1 MKETAKLPI
10 SEDSLFQLPSTGGGE
25 PRPERHTPR
34 PHGASAWGAPLPP
47 APSVHGRQTVRG
59 NSPSLFY
66 TLSPK
71 ASPAPTPPP
80 CAPFC
85 KYVKKDKTTNVGVLA
100 GVSPPAVTFNYVIM
114 YRESCWCSKTV
125 WLCNFCTFAIRNI
138 KDLFSYFKPDSPL
151 HSAVSQEILQG

>member
-1 MKETAKLPI
+1 M
-10 SEDSLFQLPSTGGGE
+10 GGWGTRA
-25 PRPERHTPR
+25 RP
-34 PHGASAWGAPLPP
+34 PHPP
-47 APSVHGRQTVRG
+47 ALQRICPGRTSSSHPVRGRQTIQG

-80 CAPFC
+80 CSPFC
-85 KYVKKDKTTNVGVLA
+85 KYVKKDKTTDVGVLA
-100 GVSPPAVTFNYVIM
+100 GVSPPAATFNYVIM
-114 YRESCWCSKTV
+114 YRERCWCSKTV

-151 HSAVSQEILQG
+151 YSAMSQEILQG